1 MVQGTLLA
9 AHYGMEN
16 KNVQARQNEP
26 DKSRRNFEDV
36 IPVIQEQA
44 VISSEVIETGKV
56 HIRKKVTEQTET
68 VNLPIINESYHIEHV
83 PVEHKVY
90 DTPPPAVRHEGDKM
104 VVTVLREVSVVQK
117 KYEVIEEI
125 HITRQFTETPL
136 VQEITLLKEQID
148 IERSSNNRK

>member
-1 MVQGTLLA
+1 
-9 AHYGMEN
+9 
-16 KNVQARQNEP
+16 
-26 DKSRRNFEDV
+26 
-36 IPVIQEQA
+36 
-44 VISSEVIETGKV
+44 
-56 HIRKKVTEQTET
+56 
-68 VNLPIINESYHIEHV
+68 
-83 PVEHKVY
+83 
-90 DTPPPAVRHEGDKM
+90 M